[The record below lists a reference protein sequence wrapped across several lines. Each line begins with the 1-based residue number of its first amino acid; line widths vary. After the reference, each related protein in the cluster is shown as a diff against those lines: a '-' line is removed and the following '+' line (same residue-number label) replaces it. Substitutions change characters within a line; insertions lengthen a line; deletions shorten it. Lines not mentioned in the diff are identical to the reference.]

1 VLKASIFIRSLLFN
15 VAFYAVLIA
24 FLLAAVPTFVMPSA
38 AIMKV
43 CRWWSR
49 TNLWLL
55 RVICNI
61 KVEFTGIEKIPHG
74 AIVVASKHQSLWETF
89 ALMDLFPRF
98 VYILKRELQWI
109 PFFGWYTI
117 KARMIPVNR
126 GAGGSAMA
134 GITARAKIACDEGRQ
149 ILIFPEGTRRPVGA
163 EPRYKFGVTQIY
175 AACGVPCVP
184 VALNSGLFWPRR
196 TFLRFPGTV
205 RVEVLDPIAPGLSRE
220 DLLAR
225 ISEVVEAAT
234 ARLVDMGRDELRAAG
249 VEIATPTGS
258 AAGATT

>member
-1 VLKASIFIRSLLFN
+1 MSNLQSCGQSAPVSKASIFVRSLIFN

-24 FLLAAVPTFVMPSA
+24 FLLAAVPTFIMPST

-61 KVEFTGIEKIPHG
+61 KVEFTGLEKIPQG
-74 AIVVASKHQSLWETF
+74 AVIAASKHQSLWETF
-89 ALMDLFPRF
+89 ALMDMFPRF

-126 GAGGSAMA
+126 GAGGSAIA
-134 GITARAKIACDEGRQ
+134 GITAREDR
-149 ILIFPEGTRRPVGA
+149 
-163 EPRYKFGVTQIY
+163 
-175 AACGVPCVP
+175 
-184 VALNSGLFWPRR
+184 
-196 TFLRFPGTV
+196 LRSKADRF
-205 RVEVLDPIAPGLSRE
+205 
-220 DLLAR
+220 
-225 ISEVVEAAT
+225 
-234 ARLVDMGRDELRAAG
+234 
-249 VEIATPTGS
+249 
-258 AAGATT
+258 